1 MAKSKEAVQL
11 PYAGTKVRKI
21 EYVGYSLGMI
31 GYQVQNTLMGIYLL
45 MFMTNI
51 LQIPMLYAGSV
62 TLVCRF
68 VDAFT
73 DIFFGTIG
81 DRTHTR
87 WGSFRPWYVTMAIP
101 ASLSFMMLF
110 ICPGF
115 VTPGSAFALFWIYL
129 IYLIYGSVFTTIMY
143 TSYSSFTSVATA
155 DGVERQKLVLA
166 RQVGLNVS
174 GILVATATPVMMY
187 FGGGVSNNQ
196 AAFASLGVY
205 IAILSII
212 CYLICGLS
220 IRERVTL
227 NAGKPL
233 PIKEG
238 FKVFKGNR
246 IFLGAL
252 ICNVLH
258 SIGIAMFG
266 GLMSYF
272 FLYYKMNPGLMST
285 SQLIAAI
292 VATVVSLLILP
303 YMMKK
308 LSRIVVYIIGV
319 AVFCGLLLLGYVFS
333 MFDFGG
339 YLMCT
344 AFTTGMMIVYAVT
357 FSFIP
362 DAVDYGEWRNGVG
375 APGTVNTVLTFIQKI
390 TTGFGTM
397 LISVLLNA
405 VGYEAAA
412 GFGQTPAAQEGIRM
426 ITCLVPSAFML
437 ASALGLLFLHVK
449 AERMQEIRAELVQ
462 RRAEAADSK

>member
-1 MAKSKEAVQL
+1 MKNGKAPVRL
-11 PYAGTKVRKI
+11 PFSGTKVRKV
-21 EYVGYSLGMI
+21 EYVGYTLGMI
-31 GYQVQNTLMGIYLL
+31 GYQIQNTLMGIYLL

-101 ASLSFMMLF
+101 ACLSFMMLF

-143 TSYSSFTSVATA
+143 TSYSSFTSVATDNGA
-155 DGVERQKLVLA
+155 ERQKLVLA
-166 RQVGLNVS
+166 RQVGLNIS
-174 GILVATATPVMMY
+174 GIVVATATPVMMY

-205 IAILSII
+205 VAVISVI
-212 CYLICGLS
+212 CYLFCGLAL
-220 IRERVTL
+220 RERVTL

-258 SIGIAMFG
+258 SIAIAMFG
-266 GLMSYF
+266 GLMSYY
-272 FLYYKMNPGLMST
+272 FLYYKMNPGLMSQA
-285 SQLIAAI
+285 QLAAAI
-292 VATVVSLLILP
+292 VATALSLLVLP
-303 YMMKK
+303 AMMKR
-308 LSRIVVYIIGV
+308 LSRIAVYLVGVV
-319 AVFCGLLLLGYVFS
+319 VFCGLLVAGYFLS
-333 MFDFGG
+333 MFDLGG
-339 YLMCT
+339 YLMCI
-344 AFTTGMMIVYAVT
+344 AFTSGMMIVYAVT

-397 LISVLLNA
+397 LISVLLNL

-412 GFGQTPAAQEGIRM
+412 GFGQTPAAQEGLRL
-426 ITCLVPSAFML
+426 ITCLVPAAIFLVSAI
-437 ASALGLLFLHVK
+437 GLVFLHVK
-449 AERMQEIRAELVQ
+449 ADKMQKIREELAQ
-462 RRAEAADSK
+462 RRAAAESK